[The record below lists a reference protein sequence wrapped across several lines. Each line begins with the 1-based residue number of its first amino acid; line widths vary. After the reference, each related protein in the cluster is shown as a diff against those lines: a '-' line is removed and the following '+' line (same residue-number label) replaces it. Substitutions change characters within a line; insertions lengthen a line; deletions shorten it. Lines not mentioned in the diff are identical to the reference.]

1 MKKSQLEMKT
11 KKIARLRVWEKFNTF
26 PGGKDHSRSCIF
38 RRFDDPEAAR
48 LFIAASRWTK
58 VVAWHQDKDELVA
71 LYSNGNTYILFD
83 RFRVEESGD
92 IDVVIGVAAKS
103 TDQLQ
108 VVMALLAESQ
118 NQNAKQPTLFGE
130 SNG

>member
-1 MKKSQLEMKT
+1 MSWCQAT
-11 KKIARLRVWEKFNTF
+11 TF
-26 PGGKDHSRSCIF
+26 VQR
-38 RRFDDPEAAR
+38 EAAR

-130 SNG
+130 SND